1 MSAARKIS
9 LSEHRWSIVTAN
21 LLDVVIFT
29 KDLQKTQKI
38 RAL

>member
-1 MSAARKIS
+1 
-9 LSEHRWSIVTAN
+9 VTAN